1 MNIYEIGSKLMRTYL
16 VLLSSL
22 IIIVSLGSGC
32 DSTSTPTATVA
43 PDELELTNASIT
55 PAMPTDKTEPLAD
68 YPPVE
73 GAAPSYRVGVFYY
86 PWYRNLANDG
96 DWSHWGGPEFM
107 PPEDIS
113 SDYYPA
119 LGPYSSLDPIVVS
132 QHFAWL
138 REAGVGVIISS
149 WWGQGSNEDQ
159 AVPILLEL
167 GEQYG
172 IKVAFHIEPY
182 PGRTA
187 ESIVDDI
194 KYIYAQYGDSPAF
207 FRTAKT
213 SRWNPGNS
221 EKGLFFIWSIGS
233 PDLSGS
239 EPVDPSYWREAIDE
253 IHNLPDG
260 GVVIAHAES
269 SLPVDEGHFDG
280 IYNYS
285 SLYLPEKGGFSW
297 AHGLPPGTWFVPSV
311 IPGLSTIRTGGSE
324 GTIIPR
330 SDGATYNLQWSKAL
344 DAGIEPEM
352 VTITSFNEWNKG
364 LQIEPA
370 ASGIDN
376 EFGYEYKD
384 YGSVP
389 ENWYVIS
396 TNEWVHA
403 FLTKSW
409 PLTYQAQ
416 IKIAT
421 NSDWTTFRMVDGGF
435 WLRPDFTSIHE
446 GATTARIEGDNQ
458 LVLIQPL
465 ERALEG
471 GSVDITV
478 DILFAGLDQGR
489 ALVFEI
495 ERGGIGSTTVEI
507 LNKERGSP
515 IHVETFL
522 WDGTPGDRNT
532 LTVQIL
538 PEVFINA
545 TD

>member
-1 MNIYEIGSKLMRTYL
+1 MNIFQIGSKLMRTYL

-22 IIIVSLGSGC
+22 IITVSLGSGC
-32 DSTSTPTATVA
+32 ASKPTPTATVA
-43 PDELELTNASIT
+43 SDELTNASLT
-55 PAMPTDKTEPLAD
+55 PTNPAD
-68 YPPVE
+68 TNDALTGYPPVE
-73 GAAPSYRVGVFYY
+73 GTAPSYRVGVFYY
-86 PWYRNLANDG
+86 PWYRDLANDG

-119 LGPYSSLDPIVVS
+119 LGPYSSIDPLVVS

-207 FRTAKT
+207 FRTENT
-213 SRWNPGNS
+213 SRWSPGDS
-221 EKGLFFIWSIGS
+221 AEGLFFIWSIGS
-233 PDLSGS
+233 PDLSDS
-239 EPVDPSYWREAIDE
+239 APVDPSYWRKAIDE

-285 SLYLPEKGGFSW
+285 SLYLPDKGGFSW

-311 IPGLSTIRTGGSE
+311 IPGFSTIRTGGSE

-330 SDGATYNLQWSKAL
+330 GDGATYNLQWSKAL
-344 DAGIEPEM
+344 GAGVEPEM
-352 VTITSFNEWNKG
+352 VTITSFNEWHKG

-370 ASGIDN
+370 ASGIDYG
-376 EFGYEYKD
+376 FGYEYKD

-389 ENWYVIS
+389 GNWYVIS

-421 NSDWTTFRMVDGGF
+421 NSDWTTFGMVDGGF

-446 GATTARIEGDNQ
+446 EATTARIERDNR

-471 GSVDITV
+471 RSVDITV
-478 DILFAGLDQGR
+478 NLLFSGLDQGR

-507 LNKERGSP
+507 LNKESGSP
-515 IHVETFL
+515 ILVETFF
-522 WDGTPGDRNT
+522 WDGTPGDRNI

-538 PEVFINA
+538 SEVFINA

>member
-1 MNIYEIGSKLMRTYL
+1 MKIYEIGSKLMRTYL

-55 PAMPTDKTEPLAD
+55 PAMPTDTTDALAG

-73 GAAPSYRVGVFYY
+73 GKAPSYRVGVFYY

-172 IKVAFHIEPY
+172 IKVAFHIESY

-207 FRTAKT
+207 FRTANT

-260 GVVIAHAES
+260 GLVIAHAES
-269 SLPVDEGHFDG
+269 SFPVDEGHFDG

-330 SDGATYNLQWSKAL
+330 GDGATYNLQWSKAL

-446 GATTARIEGDNQ
+446 GATTARIEGDNR